1 MALVQFKAIEMA
13 FVVRSFDERMS
24 DNLIMHF
31 TYKMSQMQTQI
42 RFQNSQRPTRNATC
56 KTRNAQNKC
65 DSAIG
70 HHLLENPEC
79 AKMYNDDKFRII
91 GQARSSFHLG
101 VLESV
106 YIKTQ
111 NPVLCRQK
119 EFVFSL
125 GLFNQEKGD
134 SALIGHK
141 SN

>member
-1 MALVQFKAIEMA
+1 MLPIFYDAMV
-13 FVVRSFDERMS
+13 
-24 DNLIMHF
+24 
-31 TYKMSQMQTQI
+31 
-42 RFQNSQRPTRNATC
+42 
-56 KTRNAQNKC
+56 
-65 DSAIG
+65 
-70 HHLLENPEC
+70 
-79 AKMYNDDKFRII
+79 
-91 GQARSSFHLG
+91 G

-125 GLFNQEKGD
+125 GLFNQEKVD